1 MNFRPAPDRLKVP
14 VKRPPLKC
22 GQDCASQKE
31 EPTQVDQQTK
41 AALKHDQFID
51 TTQHGLEWATEH
63 RHGVIV
69 GSIIAGIVI
78 VAAIVSGVIYSSR
91 SAAAAGL
98 FGQAMAEYQ
107 TPLADPSQPVPPGT
121 KTYPTA
127 ADRAK
132 AANQIFM
139 QAADKYGLIAQGRL
153 AKYFG
158 GITYMEAGE
167 NDLAESTLKEVA
179 GSWDS
184 NLAALAKFAL
194 ADLYRRTGRD
204 QQAIDLYNEL
214 TAKPAST
221 VPAGLAQL
229 QLAELYTAE
238 GKPDQAKR
246 IYAELKDKD
255 AKGPAGMIATQKL
268 NPSAQ

>member
-1 MNFRPAPDRLKVP
+1 M
-14 VKRPPLKC
+14 
-22 GQDCASQKE
+22 SQKE

-41 AALKHDQFID
+41 AALKRDQFID

-63 RHGVIV
+63 RNGVIV
-69 GSIIAGIVI
+69 GSIIAGV
-78 VAAIVSGVIYSSR
+78 VLLVAIVSGLIYSSR
-91 SAAAAGL
+91 SAAATDL
-98 FGQAMAEYQ
+98 FGQAMAVYQ

-121 KTYPTA
+121 KTFSTA

-139 QAADKYGLIAQGRL
+139 QAADKYGMISEGRL

-158 GITYMEAGE
+158 GVTYMEAGE
-167 NDLAESTLKEVA
+167 NDLAETTLKQVA
-179 GSWDS
+179 DSWDS
-184 NLAALAKFAL
+184 NIAALAKFAL
-194 ADLYRRTGRD
+194 ADLYRRTNRD
-204 QQAIDLYNEL
+204 QQAIDLYNQL
-214 TAKPAST
+214 TAKPTST